1 MQSCSASR
9 LKRAQLRRIILDH
22 IDADVG
28 IEHILQHQ
36 SGSRSSAAGRSRS
49 SAAGRSRSRMKSSH
63 ARSVRKQIVLALAH
77 RADEGALAN
86 FDDVNLMNAF
96 REANS
101 LGQANCL
108 AAIGGEY
115 R

>member
-49 SAAGRSRSRMKSSH
+49 RMKSSH
-63 ARSVRKQIVLALAH
+63 ARSVRKQIVPALAH
-77 RADEGALAN
+77 RADAAALAN